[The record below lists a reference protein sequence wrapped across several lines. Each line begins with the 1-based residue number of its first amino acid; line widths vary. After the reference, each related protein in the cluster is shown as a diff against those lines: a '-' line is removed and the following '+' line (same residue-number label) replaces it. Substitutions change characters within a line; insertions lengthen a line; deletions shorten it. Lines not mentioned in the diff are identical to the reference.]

1 MAKKQQS
8 IYEIKVKGL
17 NDIKSL
23 NTEILKLNGKYDDL
37 KKKTDDTEKGLKDV
51 GNAAKETGN
60 FSQKMGKAFVVASAA
75 VQVFTRVTRALSN
88 TLKKAK
94 DTFKD
99 FEFAMAKVKA
109 ISGANAEEFKKLN
122 NSARELGRTTF
133 FTAQNVAELQLSLS
147 KLGFRTD
154 EILDSQEA
162 ILQLATAM
170 GQDLGRTAT
179 VVAASIRGF
188 GADTAETGRFADVM
202 AAAFA
207 NSALDLEKF
216 QTSMT
221 KVSAIARSA
230 GFSFEETTGLLGL
243 LTDRGIEASIAGT
256 SLRNILLAL
265 QDPTSELSERLGRT
279 VHSGK
284 DLIVALKELDKSGI
298 DVAGVMGIV
307 EKRQVQAMESFIR
320 SSDAIADFNKILL
333 EAGGSAEDMADIME
347 NTLQGAILKA
357 KSAYE
362 GFILTVLEGNGFL
375 QKSTERVAQFIS
387 NLTDMLSTPEQLA
400 MREVAKATKE
410 AKDAFADNE
419 KFISTLSEK
428 GQQLR
433 KKSLQQFLEGQQE
446 EMIKTRDNIIKTMGI
461 TGEGEDRTFDIHK
474 TANLTDDQIAFRLNR
489 LDVMNVA
496 IDEMDN
502 VIDNQIDKQKAAKKK
517 LEQDNKDAAE
527 AAEARRKRAEEER
540 IKAIENHEFLKNL
553 EAPEGDAVKS
563 RAVQMEQFIT
573 DEKLR
578 LQQDYVDGKIKTE
591 ADLNAAI
598 LKMQLERYNAELNL
612 LEKSSTIHNE
622 TTQKKIELESQVKLS
637 AEQTQKAKDK
647 ATQDEIQNI
656 ILHSETAKDAFSQI
670 ISMKINE
677 ILLDAMGS
685 LWGDKSI
692 PFIAKVG
699 LAVGMK
705 ALVTPLI
712 NNLLGTGGGGD
723 GETASA
729 STSQDIQF
737 ANGGLTRGGMFQ
749 GNSHANG
756 GVKFRVGGRIHEA
769 EGGEAIINKRSTSM
783 FRPML
788 SAINSYNGNGV
799 KFADGGLLN
808 SGEKFAMG
816 GELRSAQQLI
826 SGGTGSSKVVIVESD
841 MTEVQNRISA
851 IESQATF

>member
-37 KKKTDDTEKGLKDV
+37 KKKTNDTEKSIKDV

-75 VQVFTRVTRALSN
+75 VEVFTRVTRALSN

-362 GFILTVLEGNGFL
+362 GFILTVLEGNGLL
-375 QKSTERVAQFIS
+375 QKSTERIAQFIS

-400 MREVAKATKE
+400 MREVTKATKE

-428 GQQLR
+428 GQELR

-461 TGEGEDRTFDIHK
+461 TGEGEGRTFDVAK
-474 TANLTDDQIAFRLNR
+474 TANLTDEQIAFRLNR

-517 LEQDNKDAAE
+517 LDQDNKDAAE

-578 LQQDYVDGKIKTE
+578 LQQDYIDGKIKTE

-598 LKMQLERYNAELNL
+598 MKMQLERYNAELNL

-622 TTQKKIELESQVKLS
+622 TSQKKIELEAQVKLS

-685 LWGDKSI
+685 LWADKTI

-712 NNLLGTGGGGD
+712 NNLLGTGGGS
-723 GETASA
+723 GETAPT

-769 EGGEAIINKRSTSM
+769 EGGEAIINKKSTSM
-783 FRPML
+783 FKPML

-816 GELRSAQQLI
+816 GELRSAQQLV

>member
-17 NDIKSL
+17 NDIKAL
-23 NTEILKLNGKYDDL
+23 NKHILELNGKYDDL
-37 KKKTDDTEKGLKDV
+37 KKTTEDTEDSLKDV
-51 GNAAKETGN
+51 GNAAKDTGN
-60 FSQKMGKAFVVASAA
+60 FSKKMGKAFVAATVA
-75 VQVFTRVTRALSN
+75 VQVFTKAARTLSN
-88 TLKKAK
+88 TIKHAK
-94 DTFKD
+94 DTFKG
-99 FEFAMAKVKA
+99 FEFSMAKVKA

-122 NSARELGRTTF
+122 NSAKELGRTTF

-162 ILQLATAM
+162 ILKLSTAM

-188 GADTAETGRFADVM
+188 GEDTDQTARFADVM
-202 AAAFA
+202 ASAFA

-221 KVSAIARSA
+221 KVSAIAATA

-265 QDPTSELSERLGRT
+265 QDPTSNLSERLGRT

-284 DLIVALKELDKSGI
+284 DLIIALKELDASGI
-298 DVAGVMGIV
+298 NVAGVMGIV

-320 SSDAIADFNKILL
+320 SATALEDLNKILIT
-333 EAGGSAEDMADIME
+333 ASGSAEDMSEIME
-347 NTLQGAILKA
+347 DTLQGAILKA

-362 GFILTVLEGNGFL
+362 GFILTVLDGNGL
-375 QKSTERVAQFIS
+375 MQKSVERIAQFIS
-387 NLTDMLSTPEQLA
+387 NISDMLSTPEQLA
-400 MREVAKATKE
+400 IREIAKATKE

-433 KKSLQQFLEGQQE
+433 KKSLQQFLEQQQD
-446 EMIKTRDNIIKTMGI
+446 EMIKTRNNIIKTMGI
-461 TGEGEDRTFDIHK
+461 TGEGEGRTFDVAK
-474 TANLTDDQIAFRLNR
+474 TANLTDEQIAFRLKR
-489 LDVMNVA
+489 LDVMNAA

-502 VIDNQIDKQKAAKKK
+502 VIDAQIDRQKEAKKK
-517 LEQDNKDAAE
+517 FEQDEKDAA
-527 AAEARRKRAEEER
+527 AADEARRKRAEEER

-578 LQQDYVDGKIKTE
+578 LQKDYVDGKIQTE
-591 ADLNAAI
+591 AELNAAI
-598 LKMQLERYNAELNL
+598 LKMQLERYNAELKL
-612 LEKSSTIHNE
+612 LERSSTIHNE
-622 TTQKKIELESQVKLS
+622 TSQKKIELEAQVKAS
-637 AEQTQKAKDK
+637 GEQTQEAKNK

-656 ILHSETAKDAFSQI
+656 ILHSETAKDAFSQL
-670 ISMKINE
+670 ISMRINE
-677 ILLDAMGS
+677 ILLNAMNS
-685 LWGDKSI
+685 IFSDSSI
-692 PFIAKVG
+692 PFIAQVG
-699 LAVGMK
+699 LAIGLK
-705 ALVTPLI
+705 SLVTPLI
-712 NNLLGTGGGGD
+712 NNILGGD
-723 GETASA
+723 GGGETSSA
-729 STSQDIQF
+729 ESSKVGNQF
-737 ANGGLTRGGMFQ
+737 ANGGLTKGGMFQ

-769 EGGEAIINKRSTSM
+769 EGGEAIINKKSTSM

-816 GELRSAQQLI
+816 GELRSAQQLV
-826 SGGTGSSKVVIVESD
+826 SGGIGSSKVVIVESD
-841 MTEVQNRISA
+841 MTDVQNRISA